1 MKEKVL
7 FICVHNTA
15 RSQMAEEYLRKLAS
29 DRFEVESAGLEPG
42 TINPLVVEVL
52 KEEGI
57 DITGKKTNSVFEFYK
72 EGRRYHY
79 VITVCSKEASER
91 CPIFPG
97 IGPIQLTAQG
107 EIDAGTGGRAT
118 GDQSTGTVSC
128 LGPMVGRSRVHRCPG
143 GGLQRQ
149 AKAEPCGRGVSIPR
163 WVF

>member
-7 FICVHNTA
+7 FICVHNSA
-15 RSQMAEEYLRKLAS
+15 RSQMAEEYLRKFAS

-72 EGRRYHY
+72 EGRRYHF

-91 CPIFPG
+91 CPVFPG
-97 IGPIQLTAQG
+97 IGPIQRLHWPF
-107 EIDAGTGGRAT
+107 DDPSRV
-118 GDQSTGTVSC
+118 TGTHEEKLSKVRAIRDQIKDKI
-128 LGPMVGRSRVHRCPG
+128 LGFVQEHS
-143 GGLQRQ
+143 
-149 AKAEPCGRGVSIPR
+149 ED
-163 WVF
+163 

>member
-7 FICVHNTA
+7 FICVHNSA
-15 RSQMAEEYLRKLAS
+15 RSQMAEEYLRKFAS

-72 EGRRYHY
+72 EGRRYHF

-97 IGPIQLTAQG
+97 IGPIQRLHWPFDDPSQV
-107 EIDAGTGGRAT
+107 
-118 GDQSTGTVSC
+118 TGTHEEKLSKVRAIRDQIKDKI
-128 LGPMVGRSRVHRCPG
+128 LGFVQEHS
-143 GGLQRQ
+143 
-149 AKAEPCGRGVSIPR
+149 ED
-163 WVF
+163 

>member
-1 MKEKVL
+1 MDGSDKGKDMRQRELV
-7 FICVHNTA
+7 ICVHNSA

-97 IGPIQLTAQG
+97 IGPVRRLHWPFDDPSQVTDNREEKLNKVRAIRDQIKDKILG
-107 EIDAGTGGRAT
+107 FVRENSAG
-118 GDQSTGTVSC
+118 
-128 LGPMVGRSRVHRCPG
+128 
-143 GGLQRQ
+143 
-149 AKAEPCGRGVSIPR
+149 
-163 WVF
+163 

>member
-7 FICVHNTA
+7 FICVHNSA

-97 IGPIQLTAQG
+97 IGPIQRLHWPFDDPSQV
-107 EIDAGTGGRAT
+107 
-118 GDQSTGTVSC
+118 TGTREEKLNEVRAIRDQIKDKI
-128 LGPMVGRSRVHRCPG
+128 LGFVREQSAG
-143 GGLQRQ
+143 
-149 AKAEPCGRGVSIPR
+149 
-163 WVF
+163 